1 MSEKLATLK
10 ELAAK
15 HKRALIIAAAVL
27 AVLIAAA
34 VWATAQLPEDGK
46 IARKVTSGGID
57 LSGMSVQE
65 AQEVLSGNDFYDN
78 KDFVLISG
86 DEREEVHGADI
97 SLAVDA
103 EKSALNAYSVG
114 RGSNWFTNV
123 FDCVK
128 LCFSRK
134 ILAPSASVDVEK
146 LDLIIYDMG
155 VRKNG
160 EMKEA
165 EAVAATDT
173 TVTVR
178 PPSAGQSKDVTES
191 RIETLDGIESGLD
204 EIELKLPVSNPG
216 KLTAEQVYAVVY
228 RPSADAEYK
237 LDGKELSIVDE
248 AVGIE
253 ADKSEISQKLSAL
266 NSGSEISLNV
276 TKLVPEKTAAMLREG
291 LFSAELADYSSTYS
305 TAAANRAFNV
315 ARAASSVNGTILLPG
330 DTFSY
335 NAAIGN
341 PSLANGYKLASVY
354 ENGQTSEGA
363 GGGVCQVS
371 STLYSAVLYANLEIV
386 ERKSHSLT
394 VAYVPK
400 GQDATVA
407 YGAVDFKFKN
417 NTDHPIRIDASAVK
431 GKCLVK
437 VIGTAPAVVQN
448 VSITHTV
455 AATNEPTVNETNDP
469 TMPAGTRK
477 VTSSGKTGYVIDS
490 VRTVSENG
498 TVVKTEKLTRST
510 YKMLPTEVSVGT
522 LATPSPAPT
531 AEPSEPAAVVITPE
545 PAPEPS
551 AETQE

>member
-114 RGSNWFTNV
+114 RGSNWFANV

-266 NSGSEISLNV
+266 NSGSEI
-276 TKLVPEKTAAMLREG
+276 T
-291 LFSAELADYSSTYS
+291 
-305 TAAANRAFNV
+305 
-315 ARAASSVNGTILLPG
+315 
-330 DTFSY
+330 
-335 NAAIGN
+335 
-341 PSLANGYKLASVY
+341 
-354 ENGQTSEGA
+354 
-363 GGGVCQVS
+363 
-371 STLYSAVLYANLEIV
+371 
-386 ERKSHSLT
+386 
-394 VAYVPK
+394 
-400 GQDATVA
+400 
-407 YGAVDFKFKN
+407 
-417 NTDHPIRIDASAVK
+417 
-431 GKCLVK
+431 
-437 VIGTAPAVVQN
+437 
-448 VSITHTV
+448 
-455 AATNEPTVNETNDP
+455 
-469 TMPAGTRK
+469 
-477 VTSSGKTGYVIDS
+477 
-490 VRTVSENG
+490 
-498 TVVKTEKLTRST
+498 
-510 YKMLPTEVSVGT
+510 
-522 LATPSPAPT
+522 
-531 AEPSEPAAVVITPE
+531 
-545 PAPEPS
+545 
-551 AETQE
+551 